1 MTIMQD
7 TQNFNKSL
15 IMSSDYDSFFD
26 KRTLF
31 ITGVG
36 RSGTTI
42 LSKIIGSLQPTY
54 CVIEPQM
61 VKLIPVLYKLN
72 LCGKRECSDLLKSL
86 LFEDFI
92 IPLIHG
98 RNINF
103 NSLDHSYAGNFED
116 IDKIKHRWSKY
127 RRRMDVINDLKTQK
141 VLFVIKIP
149 EIQPLMSVIKDIF
162 PSALFIHSIRN
173 CNDVVSSSLIRRG
186 WYTDS
191 FVDEQLIG
199 SWVTCDIERGSKIPW
214 YIDNESRA
222 YYNKWNGVT
231 RSACNWRIMNE
242 IGMQF
247 CQDNR
252 ESCVEFKYEDFI
264 TSIKASVQQIMEFIE
279 YNFKFK
285 VCTTEITDK
294 HLDTVKDYEH
304 QEYSQLIDKIQ
315 EPEKSKVLGLL
326 KQLGYGKYTKMT

>member
-1 MTIMQD
+1 M
-7 TQNFNKSL
+7 NKEL
-15 IMSSDYDSFFD
+15 IMPFDYDSFFK

-54 CVIEPQM
+54 YVHEPNM
-61 VKLIPVLYKLN
+61 LKVVPVLYKLN
-72 LCGKRECSDLLKSL
+72 LCGKRECSDLLKAL
-86 LFEDFI
+86 LFEDLI
-92 IPLIHG
+92 LPLIHG

-103 NSLDHSYAGNFED
+103 NSLDLSYAGNYAD
-116 IDKIKHRWSKY
+116 IDKIKQRWNKY

-162 PSALFIHSIRN
+162 PSSLFIHSIRN
-173 CNDVVSSSLIRRG
+173 CNDVVSSSITRRG
-186 WYTDS
+186 WYSDS
-191 FVDEQLIG
+191 FIDEQFVD
-199 SWVTCDIERGSKIPW
+199 WVICDIERGCKVPW

-242 IGMQF
+242 SGMQF
-247 CQDNR
+247 CQDNK
-252 ESCVEFKYEDFI
+252 ENCIEFKYEDFI
-264 TSIKASVQQIMEFIE
+264 TSIKASVQQIVEFIE
-279 YNFKFK
+279 YNFNFK

-294 HLDTVKDYEH
+294 HLDTVKNYEH
-304 QEYSQLIDKIQ
+304 QVYPQLIDKIQ

-326 KQLGYGKYTKMT
+326 EQLGYDKYTKMT